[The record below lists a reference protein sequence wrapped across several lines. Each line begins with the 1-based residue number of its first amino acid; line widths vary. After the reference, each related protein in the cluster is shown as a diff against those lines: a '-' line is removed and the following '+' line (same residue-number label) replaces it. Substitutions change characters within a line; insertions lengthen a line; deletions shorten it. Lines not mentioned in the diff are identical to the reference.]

1 MFVVTEGECFV
12 QKDGISKL
20 EAKYSKG
27 GFFGEGCLKAP
38 TSHRANDPERPL
50 RGASIVSQGGTG
62 CLRITREAFLYAV
75 ESDKDVVKPQGGADA
90 ADVARNVHEQ
100 MERLDKG
107 YAAREA
113 AAGVNISQGASD
125 RMMSRARQRT
135 QQQPEGASENP
146 YEIEAP
152 PAVRPH
158 SFPAG
163 FRNLPAWRILTSAE
177 QPLAW
182 LAQVCQL
189 RHVVAGIR
197 DWDREAPS
205 ALLLRP
211 LFPSSHRS
219 LVL

>member
-1 MFVVTEGECFV
+1 MDSAPE
-12 QKDGISKL
+12 
-20 EAKYSKG
+20 
-27 GFFGEGCLKAP
+27 KAL
-38 TSHRANDPERPL
+38 DWLPL
-50 RGASIVSQGGTG
+50 
-62 CLRITREAFLYAV
+62 V
-75 ESDKDVVKPQGGADA
+75 ETFTKDKDVLKPQGGADA

-158 SFPAG
+158 SVS
-163 FRNLPAWRILTSAE
+163 RRISKSSG
-177 QPLAW
+177 LAC
-182 LAQVCQL
+182 LDV
-189 RHVVAGIR
+189 G
-197 DWDREAPS
+197 
-205 ALLLRP
+205 
-211 LFPSSHRS
+211 
-219 LVL
+219 